1 MLESKRIDFGDLI
14 ISLLITL
21 GGSSCVTFFTINELS
36 KQSYIEPWFSPPDIA
51 FKIVWPILYVL
62 MAISAYRIY
71 QLKKC
76 EENLNGAL
84 VFYTLQLLVNF
95 IWPLIFFK
103 LNLYGISFIVLIIL
117 LILAI
122 ITMFKF
128 LSLDKIS
135 GILFIPYVA
144 WLSFASLLNF
154 FIWKLNEM

>member
-21 GGSSCVTFFTINELS
+21 GGSSCVTFFTMNEFG

-51 FKIVWPILYVL
+51 FKIVWPILYVV

-76 EENLNGAL
+76 GENLKGAL

-117 LILAI
+117 VILAI
-122 ITMFKF
+122 VTMIKF

-144 WLSFASLLNF
+144 WLSFASLLSF
-154 FIWKLNEM
+154 YIWKLNEM